1 MIKNPLNPALAL
13 DFEDLYNAEGL
24 QKIDTKFNEFFATKN
39 PDLYLNFVTLKSN
52 PDSFSKKDQTP
63 ILIDVARVVE
73 DFLVYLFDIEK
84 ENSVLKNDH
93 KVLQKVSFVKRE
105 FVQRIVAKK
114 FKEVPQEYIIAPL
127 EQSLRFKTALGL
139 TEEADLKEAAS
150 ISSEKKSLSQQEKT
164 ALLEKK
170 FAEKIFALL
179 AKEENLNE
187 TEQKEYQSLILYAAW
202 ALYSIDGKRLH
213 EDGTLFRLPQKI
225 DHQKLF
231 DFTKEGENSYSIKG
245 CNNHQRDGFDLTDKG
260 FDLNQALAE
269 AHYCIFC
276 HKQEKDSC
284 RTGIKEKLLPQE
296 NGAVNNFVSQD
307 FAQQGGATNLGQT
320 KTISSKFNPFKT
332 DPLGLELHGCPLDQ
346 KISEMNLLKS
356 EGFSIASLT
365 IAALDNPLLAG
376 TGHRICNDC
385 MKACIFQKQDPVN
398 IPQIESE
405 NLKDVLKLPYGFE
418 IYSLLTR
425 WNPLNLAQPI
435 PQKNSGKKI
444 LIAGLGP
451 AGYTLAHYLLNDGHT
466 VVAIDGL
473 KIEPLD
479 PIISGINQQGERT
492 KFKPIKF
499 LDEIYEPLSSRL
511 IQGFGGVAEYGI
523 TVRFDKNFLKVIR
536 LLLERRDNFRMFG
549 GVRFGSSITD
559 KIAFD
564 QYGFDHVAL
573 CIGAGRPNII
583 NIKNNYAKGIRSAS
597 DFLMSLQL
605 NGAFKEDLFSNLQI
619 RMPIVVIGGGLTA
632 VDTACEAQEYYFTQI
647 KKFSHQ
653 FQKLKTVFGEEK
665 IWSQLNEEE
674 KIIAEE
680 FLSHYDQIN
689 KHGRVA
695 LLEKISGVKI
705 LYRKKIQDAPAY
717 RLNHQELE
725 AALKEGVE
733 FISNANPTEAL
744 LDQFGHVS
752 GIKCEDNQV
761 FLCKTLLIAAGTT
774 PNISPVLEDGL
785 DFKLEGKYFVAIDK
799 NGRKIDISHMA
810 KPLDFSVFT
819 KIDEQNRA
827 VSFFGDLHPNFEGNV
842 VKAMA
847 SAKEGH
853 KMISKILLTRL
864 SSEVVAGQAIISKVA
879 AKQPIISSHK
889 NATQQASATDQP
901 IISFFKGLLKNPKS
915 NFLQKI
921 NAEFSGKISQKP
933 KPNFL
938 QKINAEF
945 SATIHQINRLSNHV
959 IEVSI
964 HAPLLAKQTQLGQI
978 FRLQNYH
985 ALAKKVDGQLL
996 TIEGVPIT
1004 ALGVDKASGIITG
1017 IIVETGGST
1026 SLIKNLKPQEPVI
1039 FMGPS
1044 GKPTEIAK
1052 NETVLL
1058 IGGGRGNAPLM
1069 AIAQEYK
1076 KNGCKII
1083 FCAGYRKN
1091 SDIVR
1096 QNQIEKSSDIAL
1108 FAIENEK
1115 PNIKLKRSQDQQY
1128 QGTVIDALKK
1138 YFAAADQQ
1146 KIDRIFTIG
1155 SDKMMAE
1162 IARLRHQNVLKNIA
1176 EAPIAI
1182 TSLNSPMQCMLKGVC
1197 SQCLQKRKNSAGQW
1211 EYFYSC
1217 SNQDQDMDKLDFKHL
1232 HARCEQ
1238 NSLQEKITKMW
1249 IESLN

>member
-1 MIKNPLNPALAL
+1 MIRNPLNPDLAL
-13 DFEDLYNAEGL
+13 DFEDLYSFEGL
-24 QKIDTKFNEFFATKN
+24 QKVETKFHEFFAIKN
-39 PDLYLNFVTLKSN
+39 PDLYLNFITLKNNS
-52 PDSFSKKDQTP
+52 DSFSKKEQMP

-93 KVLQKVSFVKRE
+93 KVLQKISFVRRE

-114 FKEVPQEYIIAPL
+114 FKEVPQGYVVEPL
-127 EQSLRFKTALGL
+127 EKKLSLI
-139 TEEADLKEAAS
+139 EEENIL
-150 ISSEKKSLSQQEKT
+150 SEKKSSQQESIPFLEKKSSQQET
-164 ALLEKK
+164 ASLLEKK

-187 TEQKEYQSLILYAAW
+187 AEQKEYESLILYAAW

-213 EDGTLFRLPQKI
+213 EDGALFKLPQKT

-231 DFTKEGENSYSIKG
+231 DFNKEGENSYSIKG
-245 CNNHQRDGFDLTDKG
+245 CGNHQRDGFNLTDKG
-260 FDLNQALAE
+260 FDLNQSLVE

-284 RTGIKEKLLPQE
+284 RTGIKEKLLSQE
-296 NGAVNNFVSQD
+296 VNNSSE
-307 FAQQGGATNLGQT
+307 QQNNSAINEIKSPKPT
-320 KTISSKFNPFKT
+320 PFKI

-425 WNPLNLAQPI
+425 WNPLNLRQPI

-479 PIISGINQQGERT
+479 PIISGINQRGERT

-536 LLLERRDNFRMFG
+536 LLLERRDNFCMFG
-549 GVRFGSSITD
+549 GIRFGSSITD
-559 KIAFD
+559 KTAFD
-564 QYGFDHVAL
+564 EYGFDHVAL

-605 NGAFKEDLFSNLQI
+605 NGAFKEDLFTNLQI

-653 FQKLKTVFGEEK
+653 FQKLKTLFGEEK

-680 FLSHYDQIN
+680 FLSHHEQIN
-689 KHGRVA
+689 KYGRAA

-725 AALKEGVE
+725 AALKEGVG

-744 LDQFGHVS
+744 LDQFGHIS

-761 FLCKTLLIAAGTT
+761 FSCKTLLIAAGTA

-785 DFKLEGKYFVAIDK
+785 DFKLEGKYFSAIDK
-799 NGRKIDISHMA
+799 NGQKIDISHMA

-819 KIDEQNRA
+819 KIDAQNRA

-847 SAKEGH
+847 SAKEGY
-853 KMISKILLTRL
+853 KMISEILLNR
-864 SSEVVAGQAIISKVA
+864 SVAKSKAEQPIISSAEAV
-879 AKQPIISSHK
+879 AKQPIISDSK
-889 NATQQASATDQP
+889 ALTEQP
-901 IISFFKGLLKNPKS
+901 IILFFKSL
-915 NFLQKI
+915 LQKT
-921 NAEFSGKISQKP
+921 

-945 SATIHQINRLSNHV
+945 LATIHRIDRLSDHV

-996 TIEGVPIT
+996 VMEGVPIT
-1004 ALGVDKASGIITG
+1004 AIGVDTVSGIISG
-1017 IIVETGGST
+1017 IIVETGGSA
-1026 SLIKNLKPQEPVI
+1026 SLIKNLKPHEPVI

-1052 NETVLL
+1052 NQTVLL

-1083 FCAGYRKN
+1083 FCAGYHKN
-1091 SDIVR
+1091 SDIIH

-1108 FAIENEK
+1108 FAIEDEK

-1128 QGTVIDALKK
+1128 QGTAIDALKK
-1138 YFAAADQQ
+1138 YFAATNQQ
-1146 KIDRIFTIG
+1146 KIDRIFTVG

-1162 IARLRHQNVLKNIA
+1162 IARLRHENVLKNIA

-1182 TSLNSPMQCMLKGVC
+1182 TSLNAPMQCMLKGVC
-1197 SQCLQKRKNSAGQW
+1197 SQCLQKRKNSAGEW

-1238 NSLQEKITKMW
+1238 NSLQEKMTKMW
-1249 IESLN
+1249 IKTIN

>member
-13 DFEDLYNAEGL
+13 DFEDLYSVEGL
-24 QKIDTKFNEFFATKN
+24 QKVETKFHEFFAIKN
-39 PDLYLNFVTLKSN
+39 SDLYLNFIALKNNS
-52 PDSFSKKDQTP
+52 DSFSKKEQMP
-63 ILIDVARVVE
+63 ILIGVARAVE

-84 ENSVLKNDH
+84 ENCALKNDH
-93 KVLQKVSFVKRE
+93 KVLQKISFVKRE

-114 FKEVPQEYIIAPL
+114 FKEVPQGYVVKPL
-127 EQSLRFKTALGL
+127 EKKLGL
-139 TEEADLKEAAS
+139 IEENIL
-150 ISSEKKSLSQQEKT
+150 SEKKSSQQET
-164 ALLEKK
+164 TSLLEKK

-187 TEQKEYQSLILYAAW
+187 TEQKEYESLISYAAW
-202 ALYSIDGKRLH
+202 ALYSVDGKRLH
-213 EDGTLFRLPQKI
+213 EDGALFKLPQKT

-231 DFTKEGENSYSIKG
+231 DFTKEGKNSYSIKG
-245 CNNHQRDGFDLTDKG
+245 CSNHQRDGFNLTDKG

-296 NGAVNNFVSQD
+296 NNSVVQES
-307 FAQQGGATNLGQT
+307 GATNYD
-320 KTISSKFNPFKT
+320 TISQVKSISPKSNPFKI

-425 WNPLNLAQPI
+425 WNPLNLSQPI

-466 VVAIDGL
+466 IVAIDGL

-479 PIISGINQQGERT
+479 PKISGINQQGERT

-536 LLLERRDNFRMFG
+536 LLLERRDNFCMFG
-549 GVRFGSSITD
+549 GIRFGSSITD

-564 QYGFDHVAL
+564 EYGFDHVAL

-605 NGAFKEDLFSNLQI
+605 NGAFKEDLFTNLQI

-653 FQKLKTVFGEEK
+653 FQKLKTLFGEEK

-680 FLSHYDQIN
+680 FLSHHDQIN
-689 KHGRVA
+689 KYGRAA

-733 FISNANPTEAL
+733 FISNANPTEAV

-752 GIKCEDNQV
+752 GIKCEDEEV

-774 PNISPVLEDGL
+774 PNIAPVLEDGL
-785 DFKLEGKYFVAIDK
+785 DFKLEGKYFAAIDK

-819 KIDEQNRA
+819 KIDAQNRA

-847 SAKEGH
+847 SAKDGH
-853 KMISKILLTRL
+853 KMISEILLSGSSAEATTR
-864 SSEVVAGQAIISKVA
+864 
-879 AKQPIISSHK
+879 QPIISYFK
-889 NATQQASATDQP
+889 N
-901 IISFFKGLLKNPKS
+901 L
-915 NFLQKI
+915 LQK
-921 NAEFSGKISQKP
+921 SQP
-933 KPNFL
+933 DFL

-945 SATIHQINRLSNHV
+945 SATIHQINRLSDHV
-959 IEVSI
+959 VEISI

-996 TIEGVPIT
+996 TMEGIPIT
-1004 ALGVDKASGIITG
+1004 ALSVDNVSGIISG

-1026 SLIKNLKPQEPVI
+1026 SLIKNLKPHEPVI

-1058 IGGGRGNAPLM
+1058 IGGGRGNAPLT

-1076 KNGCKII
+1076 KSGCKII

-1091 SDIVR
+1091 SNITR
-1096 QNQIEKSSDIAL
+1096 QNQIEKFSDIAL
-1108 FAIENEK
+1108 FAIEDEK

-1128 QGTVIDALKK
+1128 QGTVIEALKK
-1138 YFAAADQQ
+1138 YFAVNQQ

-1162 IARLRHQNVLKNIA
+1162 IARLRHENVLKNIT

-1197 SQCLQKRKNSAGQW
+1197 SQCLQKRKNSAGEW

-1217 SNQDQDMDKLDFKHL
+1217 SNQDQDMDRLDFKHL

-1238 NSLQEKITKMW
+1238 NSLQEKMTKMW
-1249 IESLN
+1249 IKTIN